1 MSLIGGGKM
10 GKKGLETKN
19 HIKQTAAILFAEKG
33 FKHVTMKDICEIS
46 GLSRGGLYRHYDSTE
61 QIFTEIVETF
71 LKIQDDVFNKDIESG
86 KSASV
91 ILNNIFLKYQQEMLD
106 SKSSLSLAIY
116 EYYSDKSFDDSENPL
131 FKQYIASFNSWNRLL
146 EYGIETGEF
155 RKVDIKS
162 IFNLIIFSY
171 QGIRMYSRL
180 VDIDVDIPERVIS
193 QLKSLIL
200 IDKNE
205 GV

>member
-1 MSLIGGGKM
+1 M

-71 LKIQDDVFNKDIESG
+71 LKIQDDVFNKDIKSG

-131 FKQYIASFNSWNRLL
+131 SKQYIASFNSWNRLL

-162 IFNLIIFSY
+162 IFNLIIFFY
-171 QGIRMYSRL
+171 QGIRMYSQL
-180 VDIDVDIPERVIS
+180 VDIDMDVPEGVIS

-200 IDKNE
+200 IDKSE
-205 GV
+205 GA